1 MSLFTGVRV
10 PKTGQLA
17 YSRASGERETKMQLA
32 YSRASGEREKDRD
45 NKRTTK
51 MEAIALL

>member
-32 YSRASGEREKDRD
+32 YSRASGERERKTETAREQPRW
-45 NKRTTK
+45 K
-51 MEAIALL
+51 L